1 MPEDSN
7 GSGQD
12 ATDNNFPNEAYEDQ
26 FAVDTEKLP
35 DQSELPGDIDTKS
48 KSQRDSDESFSLIE
62 SSELKTENEGIL
74 AELSPVYLPA
84 SYEKLP
90 EVFDPSLFPSSYL
103 ENTTKESRLLDYCE
117 NFRRQYATLCPDRT
131 RLLLAPQNECGVE
144 KFVCTTIHPIY
155 LSYPELYNWD
165 GAASFVADF
174 LQFVPLIP
182 STELPKRL
190 LSPSTV
196 ISIQKGTCFDYA
208 TLLCSLL
215 LGVGYDVY
223 VVSGYATRECCYM
236 DETRLLSP
244 YRIKQEEI
252 KRSFEETESK
262 KYVIKQPKD
271 LTSQYERAC
280 VAKEIHS
287 EAECRRLE
295 EQQAELDDEEA
306 NKPPKDPL
314 FGLRVHAWV
323 LVLAG
328 KREVPEPF
336 FIEPL
341 TGLAHPLDTP
351 LYLGIESLWN
361 AHNYWVNMQDCS
373 TGIAHLK
380 YDLENGV
387 NWEYVLPSGSL
398 RPKPGPGDG
407 EFGRSHVSDLS
418 DLTYEGLN
426 VQSTL
431 NFELVSQDSSQSSH
445 VAPPPPVPLPNS
457 SGTASTRQTRPS
469 NLVDVPKLTG
479 PKMIASLDDKLLLMD
494 LPPSWTTPI
503 SISQKLYELRYPG
516 GKKMTLYRRCKV
528 EKFAPYSEPDGLVF
542 RLTNYS
548 DADRTQPIDVTEQFA
563 HRADKLLKRIYV
575 TKTKQITELFDHGR
589 WGSHL
594 AEHIYYRN
602 QQGSQ
607 ANRTMQFYHAARVD
621 GLEKRIQTPTT
632 MEEYYVG
639 RKDRMYYREALF
651 GSKVKKFGPTQT
663 PKESEGNAFVCV
675 ATTSQL
681 SIDRITERFSRDPS
695 IDADEDLAE
704 RVFYISEDRIF
715 LTYHIGEDRI
725 APCTREFIKPPTL
738 DDRRNSIQ
746 LYSDTHSTFQVNP
759 FAKPK
764 TQVEIFNMLVELMRQ
779 EELSKQA
786 VRKSEA
792 EVRSILLERTSEDL
806 KVTLEVDLFDRL
818 RNLEAHNLRLELEKA
833 AEEERSRCKEV
844 DLDYLAPFLA
854 QIDIVDGH
862 LTREQ
867 AFALRE
873 ECLQDF
879 KQRLINKANIIQ
891 TRFERETEKLQ
902 KKQQWYQLN
911 QISLSKEDEQEYLQ
925 YCNDAAFRI
934 TTLESMLAKHKQTAP
949 QKYMALE
956 KRLRSDPRLSEFLQ
970 TG

>member
-1 MPEDSN
+1 MPDSSSESSRSSSESNLAN
-7 GSGQD
+7 GEYEEQSAVD
-12 ATDNNFPNEAYEDQ
+12 AEQPPNES
-26 FAVDTEKLP
+26 P
-35 DQSELPGDIDTKS
+35 NSETKS
-48 KSQRDSDESFSLIE
+48 QTQQESEENSSITE
-62 SSELKTENEGIL
+62 SSDLKPDNANLLT
-74 AELSPVYLPA
+74 ELSPAYVPA
-84 SYEKLP
+84 NYEKLP
-90 EVFDPSLFPSSYL
+90 ETFDPSLYPISYRQ
-103 ENTTKESRLLDYCE
+103 NTTKESRLLDYCE

-131 RLLLAPQNECGVE
+131 RPLLAPENECGVE
-144 KFVCTTIHPIY
+144 KFVCTTLHPIY
-155 LSYPELYNWD
+155 LSYPELYTWD

-182 STELPKRL
+182 STELPRRL

-196 ISIQKGTCFDYA
+196 VSIQKGTCFDYA

-215 LGVGYDVY
+215 LGVGYDAY

-244 YRIKQEEI
+244 FREKEKEI
-252 KRSFEETESK
+252 KRSEEETESK

-271 LTSQYERAC
+271 LISQYEKAC
-280 VAKEIHS
+280 MAKELHA

-295 EQQAELDDEEA
+295 KQQAELDDEEA

-314 FGLRVHAWV
+314 YGLRVHAWV

-341 TGLAHPLDTP
+341 TGLSHPLDTP
-351 LYLGIESLWN
+351 LYLGIEGLWN
-361 AHNYWVNMQDCS
+361 SHNYWINMQDCS

-380 YDLENGV
+380 YDLEDGM
-387 NWEYVLPSGSL
+387 NWEYLLPSGSL
-398 RPKPGPGDG
+398 RPKAGLLDAD
-407 EFGRSHVSDLS
+407 FARSHISDTS
-418 DLTYEGLN
+418 DLTHEGLY

-445 VAPPPPVPLPNS
+445 VAPAPPVPLANS
-457 SGTASTRQTRPS
+457 PGTVSARLIRPS
-469 NLVDVPKLTG
+469 NPADVPKLPG
-479 PKMIASLDDKLLLMD
+479 AKLVASLDDKLLLMD

-503 SISQKLYELRYPG
+503 RISQKSYELRYPG
-516 GKKMTLYRRCKV
+516 GKKVTLYRRCKV
-528 EKFAPYSEPDGLVF
+528 EKFAPFSEKDGVIF

-548 DADRTQPIDVTEQFA
+548 DADRTQPVDVTEKFA
-563 HRADKLLKRIYV
+563 QRADKLLQRTTVI
-575 TKTKQITELFDHGR
+575 KTKQITEIFDHGR
-589 WGSHL
+589 SGSHL
-594 AEHIYYRN
+594 AEHTFYRN
-602 QQGSQ
+602 QQSTQ
-607 ANRTMQFYHAARVD
+607 ANRTMRFYHNARVD

-632 MEEYYVG
+632 MQEYYVG
-639 RKDRMYYREALF
+639 RKDRMYYREVLF
-651 GSKVKKFGPTQT
+651 GGKLKKFGPAQGT
-663 PKESEGNAFVCV
+663 KDAEEGAFVCV
-675 ATTSQL
+675 TTTSHL
-681 SIDRITERFSRDPS
+681 TIDRITERFSRDES
-695 IDADEDLAE
+695 KGADDDLAE
-704 RVFYISEDRIF
+704 RIFYISEDRIF

-725 APCTREFIKPPTL
+725 APCTREFIKPPNL

-764 TQVEIFNMLVELMRQ
+764 TQVEIYNMLVNLMEE

-806 KVTLEVDLFDRL
+806 KVNLEVDLFDTL
-818 RNLEAHNLRLELEKA
+818 RNQRAHDLRLELEKA

-854 QIDIVDGH
+854 QVDIIDGH
-862 LTREQ
+862 LSREQ
-867 AFALRE
+867 VFALRE

-891 TRFERETEKLQ
+891 ARFERETEKLQ

-911 QISLSKEDEQEYLQ
+911 QISMSKEDEQEYLQ

-934 TTLESMLAKHKQTAP
+934 TTLEAMLSRHKQTAP

-956 KRLRSDPRLSEFLQ
+956 KRLRSDPRLNEFLH